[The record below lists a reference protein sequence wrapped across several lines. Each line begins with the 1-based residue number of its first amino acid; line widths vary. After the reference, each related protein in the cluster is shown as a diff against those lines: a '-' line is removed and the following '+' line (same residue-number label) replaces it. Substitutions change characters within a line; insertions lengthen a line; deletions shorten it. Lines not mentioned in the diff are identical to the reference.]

1 MNRRYGHA
9 VDFYYDSKKV
19 KYDKINPQ
27 KDPPENGPENETGNE
42 PTSSVTQPVT
52 QPPVTQPVIVDIT
65 DISQLA
71 SVPHIKSIPLYDNL
85 KEEGIEPD
93 GRDGQ
98 YSLTREGMKA
108 LPVGLDFQ
116 LLSVNAGMYQCSY
129 MCPHFAWFTKTTL
142 NVRVKRRSRSK

>member
-1 MNRRYGHA
+1 MTQ
-9 VDFYYDSKKV
+9 
-19 KYDKINPQ
+19 P
-27 KDPPENGPENETGNE
+27 
-42 PTSSVTQPVT
+42 VTQPPVT

-85 KEEGIEPD
+85 KEEGIQPEGGED
-93 GRDGQ
+93 GR
-98 YSLTREGMKA
+98 YSLTGEGMKA

-129 MCPHFAWFTKTTL
+129 MCSHFALFTKTTF